1 MMYLKFMACAAAAA
15 LLSACGGSSTPS
27 QQFSTKGLTVP
38 SSRCAINPQSVG
50 VAEEIDDID
59 GPRTCGV
66 RNAWRIQSMAGIQ
79 FNNTAT
85 VTCGMVKP
93 VNDWLENAVQ
103 PAARGAFGEKVVAV
117 NVAASYSC
125 RARNN
130 RRGAKMS
137 EHGYGNALDI
147 SSFTLA
153 SGRVV
158 DVKHG
163 WNGSSDERR
172 FLRQARANACDEFRT
187 VLGPGSDSHHNDHL
201 HMDMQARTG
210 GKYCR

>member
-1 MMYLKFMACAAAAA
+1 MRIKFLASAAVAV
-15 LLSACGGSSTPS
+15 LLGACGGSSTPS

-38 SSRCAINPQSVG
+38 STRCAINPQSVG
-50 VAEEIDDID
+50 VVEEIDDIN
-59 GPRTCGV
+59 GPRSCGV
-66 RNAWRIQSMAGIQ
+66 DNAWRIQSMRGIE
-79 FNNTAT
+79 FKNTAT
-85 VTCGMVKP
+85 VNCGMVKP
-93 VNDWLENAVQ
+93 VNDWLANAVQ
-103 PAARGAFGEKVVAV
+103 PAAKDAFGEKVVAV

-137 EHGYGNALDI
+137 EHGFGNAIDI

-158 DVKHG
+158 TVKQG
-163 WNGSSDERR
+163 WRGSRDERR
-172 FLRQARANACDEFRT
+172 FLIQARADACNEFRT
-187 VLGPGSDSHHNDHL
+187 VLGPGSDRHHSDHF
-201 HMDMQARTG
+201 HMDMQGRKG

>member
-1 MMYLKFMACAAAAA
+1 MRIKFLASAAIAV

-27 QQFSTKGLTVP
+27 QQFTTRGLTVP
-38 SSRCAINPQSVG
+38 STRCAINPQSTG
-50 VAEEIDDID
+50 VVEEIDDID
-59 GPRTCGV
+59 GPRSCGV
-66 RNAWRIQSMAGIQ
+66 DNAWRIQSMRGIE

-85 VTCGMVKP
+85 VNCGMIKP

-103 PAARGAFGEKVVAV
+103 PAAKDAFGEKVVAV
-117 NVAASYSC
+117 NVAASYAC

-137 EHGYGNALDI
+137 EHGFGNALDI

-158 DVKHG
+158 SVKSG
-163 WNGSSDERR
+163 WNGSRDERS
-172 FLRQARANACDEFRT
+172 FLRQARADACNSFHT
-187 VLGPGSDSHHNDHL
+187 VLGPGSDSHHSDHL
-201 HMDMQARTG
+201 HMDMQGRTG
-210 GKYCR
+210 KRYCR